1 MQERISC
8 VIVDDDPIDRLTTV
22 SFVRKYPYFKIDGV
36 FENSEDALTT
46 LLNATPDVVFL
57 DIDMPGLTGI
67 QLRDKLRH
75 VPACV
80 FVTSYAEYAVESFEK
95 EAFDF
100 LLKPLKQERFA
111 LTVNRLQDYFT
122 LREKAALLDITLGGD
137 TVYVKEGHTQ
147 IKLQLHDILYLE
159 ALKDYTRIVTPAK
172 KYCVLFSLGN
182 LLKEDKFN
190 SFIRIHR
197 SFAVQKMY
205 VDKVTTSS
213 VFVKSIELPVGRV
226 YKDALADLK

>member
-1 MQERISC
+1 MQERINC

-22 SFVRKYPYFKIDGV
+22 SFVRKYPYLKIDGV
-36 FENSEDALTT
+36 FENPEEALTT
-46 LLNATPDVVFL
+46 ILNVTPDVLFL

-80 FVTSYAEYAVESFEK
+80 FITSYAEYAVESFEK

-111 LTVNRLQDYFT
+111 LTANRLQDYFT
-122 LREKAALLDITLGGD
+122 LREKAALLDVNLGGD
-137 TVYVKEGHTQ
+137 TVFIKEGHAQ
-147 IKLQLHDILYLE
+147 IKLHLHDILYLE
-159 ALKDYTRIVTPAK
+159 ALKDYTRIVTAAK
-172 KYCVLFSLGN
+172 KYCVLASLGN
-182 LLKEDKFN
+182 LLKEEKFK

-205 VDKVTTSS
+205 VDKVTASG
-213 VFVKSIELPVGRV
+213 VFVKNIELPVGRV
-226 YKDALADLK
+226 YKDALVDLK